1 MASLV
6 PAHFVREK
14 NGTVNNDGGGDNVG
28 SGGEHGHGHG
38 SGHGHG
44 HGPTPLNSKAST
56 VEMAIE
62 YIKALQRDLSETKSL
77 LEAAEKKIIT

>member
-14 NGTVNNDGGGDNVG
+14 NGTANNEGGVG

-38 SGHGHG
+38 
-44 HGPTPLNSKAST
+44 HGPAPLNSKAST

-62 YIKALQRDLSETKSL
+62 YIKALQRDLSETKSR
-77 LEAAEKKIIT
+77 LEAAEKKIVT